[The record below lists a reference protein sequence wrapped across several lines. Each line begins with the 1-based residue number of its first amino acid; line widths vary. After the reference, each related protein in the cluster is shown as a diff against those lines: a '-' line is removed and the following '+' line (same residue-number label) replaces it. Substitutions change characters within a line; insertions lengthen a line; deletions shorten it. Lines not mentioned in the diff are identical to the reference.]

1 MKLVF
6 AFLLGAGI
14 AGAVTSVI
22 WIKKCRNYEIAIE
35 AHNEKIM
42 LNSIQDHLI
51 RLYPYEENKTLRR
64 GND

>member
-6 AFLLGAGI
+6 AFLLGVGI
-14 AGAVTSVI
+14 SGAVTSVI

-35 AHNEKIM
+35 AHNHK
-42 LNSIQDHLI
+42 LLVNSIQDHLI
-51 RLYPYEENKTLRR
+51 RLYPYEETKSLRR